1 MANFGPLLLVIALLV
16 QQATAFSTTPANP
29 TTKPQTSPD
38 SNEKQCDV
46 GIVGSGPAG
55 LVLAHALMDRG
66 YSVHILERRS
76 TFRPVGAALFMHPF
90 ALNSLKSIS
99 PRVEENLR
107 EACTPIRSIS
117 MSSIV
122 DDDFGFG
129 TDRLDEAPD
138 VFGSPFV
145 AVRFWDMLQA
155 LRKGLPDDIFRFGH
169 EIQSFEQLEDGV
181 RLHYD
186 VIGEQEREAGSYKVG
201 MLIDAGGI
209 RSNIRKQLIGDKPI
223 PRCRATFAVASA
235 GKVEKTIGTGVNGDR
250 KVSFVM
256 GDEVSVTTAS
266 LKNGD
271 VWWTQTRYGDDPV
284 APIPTEEE
292 ETLQERLDE
301 RFAVWPSNIKG
312 LVAATEYDEI
322 LEYTIAELPVTLK
335 WGKGGVTLLGDAAH
349 AQLPALGL
357 GVSTAFADV
366 DELCRQIDKFGLSQ
380 KALRW
385 YEFVRIPLTACL
397 QLLSRLAYVVNL
409 YISQTC
415 VADEW

>member
-1 MANFGPLLLVIALLV
+1 MATPKLERLLLVIALLI
-16 QQATAFSTTPANP
+16 QQATAFSTTIANP

-155 LRKGLPDDIFRFGH
+155 LRKGLPDDIFRFGVRP
-169 EIQSFEQLEDGV
+169 ETTVIYGYVSYDLFFILNSDSFSSIQ
-181 RLHYD
+181 
-186 VIGEQEREAGSYKVG
+186 
-201 MLIDAGGI
+201 I
-209 RSNIRKQLIGDKPI
+209 RNCHPI
-223 PRCRATFAVASA
+223 T
-235 GKVEKTIGTGVNGDR
+235 
-250 KVSFVM
+250 
-256 GDEVSVTTAS
+256 
-266 LKNGD
+266 
-271 VWWTQTRYGDDPV
+271 
-284 APIPTEEE
+284 
-292 ETLQERLDE
+292 
-301 RFAVWPSNIKG
+301 
-312 LVAATEYDEI
+312 
-322 LEYTIAELPVTLK
+322 
-335 WGKGGVTLLGDAAH
+335 
-349 AQLPALGL
+349 
-357 GVSTAFADV
+357 
-366 DELCRQIDKFGLSQ
+366 
-380 KALRW
+380 
-385 YEFVRIPLTACL
+385 
-397 QLLSRLAYVVNL
+397 SRR
-409 YISQTC
+409 
-415 VADEW
+415 